1 MNPRTDV
8 LGQQIVKSYADK
20 CLTEFNKHK
29 SAICQLKNRLSNLN
43 NIPYHDELYKMINII
58 ENIYVTAHWIN
69 LIPELD
75 KIMQTILYNDME
87 IRLYLIDN

>member
-1 MNPRTDV
+1 
-8 LGQQIVKSYADK
+8 
-20 CLTEFNKHK
+20 
-29 SAICQLKNRLSNLN
+29 
-43 NIPYHDELYKMINII
+43 MINII